1 MQYVEIT
8 KGVRSVTTDKAL
20 EQQILEYLAAHPQ
33 ACDTLEGVAKW
44 WVMSQQIAETI
55 LAVRR
60 ALDRLKQRGLVEE
73 QRCADGQTLYRVTQS
88 E

>member
-1 MQYVEIT
+1 MQYAET
-8 KGVRSVTTDKAL
+8 TNGLRSVTTDKAL
-20 EQQILEYLAAHPQ
+20 EQRILEYLAAHPL

-55 LAVRR
+55 LAVRG

-73 QRCADGQTLYRVTQS
+73 QRCADGQTLYRITRS